1 MNNFKKIGLTALA
14 ASLVSVSANAGA
26 ISVSGGAS
34 MNASGYSG
42 EGQNRGA
49 TFTMGNQLTFSG
61 SGELDN
67 GLNVSVSFVI
77 DQGDDTSD
85 AAATTPF
92 DSHSVTI
99 SSDAMGSLQLI
110 GEGGVSTASSIAGTA
125 AGNLWD
131 TFDQHTV
138 SAGTSAVTI
147 PDLSQTG
154 TPGDDVF
161 MYTSPELMDGLT
173 ATLSWEPQNTGIDS
187 GTGWGID
194 YTGMEGLTLQY
205 AVTDVVGATT
215 LTSGDNT
222 QMKATYAYGPVTVG
236 YSVGDH
242 DEETTDGSGDIEMT
256 SMAVT
261 YTVTDELSIT
271 YGQETSEKG
280 SASTEDAEI
289 SAISFAYTA
298 GGMTLSGKMT
308 EGENLDYSTTTA
320 ADLDAW
326 TLGASFAF

>member
-77 DQGDDTSD
+77 DQGDDTSNATG
-85 AAATTPF
+85 AAPF
-92 DSHSVTI
+92 DNHSVTI

-110 GEGGVSTASSIAGTA
+110 GEGGSSASARIAGTA

-131 TFDQHTV
+131 TFDQQTV
-138 SAGTSAVTI
+138 AGLATAI

-161 MYTSPELMDGLT
+161 MYTTPAFMDGLT

-194 YTGMEGLTLQY
+194 YTGVEGLTLQY
-205 AVTDVVGATT
+205 AVTDIVGSTT

-236 YSVGDH
+236 YSVGEH
-242 DEETTDGSGDIEMT
+242 DEETTTGAGDVEMT

-271 YGQETSEKG
+271 YGQETSDRG
-280 SASTEDAEI
+280 NATTDAEI
-289 SAISFAYTA
+289 SAVSFAYTA

-308 EGENLDYSTTTA
+308 EGENLDYTTDTA

>member
-85 AAATTPF
+85 ATGTTPF

-138 SAGTSAVTI
+138 TGITGGAI

-161 MYTSPELMDGLT
+161 MYTSPALMDGLT

-187 GTGWGID
+187 GTGWGIN

-205 AVTDVVGATT
+205 AVADVVGDTT

-236 YSVGDH
+236 YSVGEH
-242 DEETTDGSGDIEMT
+242 DEETTNGSGDVEMT

-271 YGQETSEKG
+271 YGQETSDLG
-280 SASTEDAEI
+280 SATTDAEI

-308 EGENLDYSTTTA
+308 EGENLNYTTNSN
-320 ADLDAW
+320 ADLEAW

>member
-14 ASLVSVSANAGA
+14 ASLVSVSAQAGA
-26 ISVSGGAS
+26 VSVAGGAS

-67 GLNVSVSFVI
+67 GLNVAISFVI
-77 DQGDDTSD
+77 DQGDDTSN
-85 AAATTPF
+85 ATGTAPF

-99 SSDAMGSLQLI
+99 SSDALGSLQLM
-110 GEGGVSTASSIAGTA
+110 GEGGASTASSISGTA

-131 TFDQHTV
+131 TFDQVT
-138 SAGTSAVTI
+138 ANAVTI
-147 PDLSQTG
+147 PDLSQTAG
-154 TPGDDVF
+154 PGDDVF

-173 ATLSWEPQNTGIDS
+173 AKLSFEPQNTGTES
-187 GTGWGID
+187 GTGYGIN
-194 YTGMEGLTLQY
+194 YTGVDGLSL
-205 AVTDVVGATT
+205 AFAEADVVGADADS
-215 LTSGDNT
+215 SGTNT
-222 QMKATYAYGPVTVG
+222 QMDISYAYGPVTAS
-236 YSVGDH
+236 YSNGDH
-242 DEETTDGSGDIEMT
+242 DEGLSTGANDIEIE
-256 SMAVT
+256 SFAVT
-261 YTVTDELSIT
+261 YTVSDELSIT
-271 YGQETSEKG
+271 YGQEESTKG
-280 SASTEDAEI
+280 STGNQAAEL

-308 EGENLDYSTTTA
+308 EGENLDYSTTSA
-320 ADLDAW
+320 ADMDAW

>member
-34 MNASGYSG
+34 MNASGYTG

-77 DQGDDTSD
+77 DQGDDTTQ
-85 AAATTPF
+85 ATGVAPF

-99 SSDAMGSLQLI
+99 SSDTLGSLQLI
-110 GEGGVSTASSIAGTA
+110 GEGGSSASARIAGTA

-138 SAGTSAVTI
+138 AAGATTI

-161 MYTSPELMDGLT
+161 MYTSPEFMEGLT
-173 ATLSWEPQNTGIDS
+173 ATLSFEPQNTGIDS
-187 GTGWGID
+187 GTGYGID
-194 YTGMEGLTLQY
+194 YTGVEGLTLQY
-205 AVTDVVGATT
+205 AVTDVVGASTDA
-215 LTSGDNT
+215 SGDNT

-242 DEETTDGSGDIEMT
+242 DETTASGAGDVEMT
-256 SMAVT
+256 SMAIT
-261 YTVTDELSIT
+261 YTVSDELSIT
-271 YGQETSEKG
+271 YGQEESDVG
-280 SASTEDAEI
+280 DSTTDAEI
-289 SAISFAYTA
+289 SAFSFAYTT

-308 EGENLDYSTTTA
+308 EGENLDYTTDTA

>member
-1 MNNFKKIGLTALA
+1 
-14 ASLVSVSANAGA
+14 
-26 ISVSGGAS
+26 

-85 AAATTPF
+85 AAGTTPF

-99 SSDAMGSLQLI
+99 SSDALGSLQLI
-110 GEGGVSTASSIAGTA
+110 GEGGVSTASNIAGTA

-131 TFDQHTV
+131 TFDQHT
-138 SAGTSAVTI
+138 SAAGATTV

-187 GTGWGID
+187 GTGWGVS
-194 YTGMEGLTLQY
+194 YSGVEGLSLGY
-205 AVTDVVGATT
+205 AVADVVGSTT

-222 QMKATYAYGPVTVG
+222 QMDASYAYGPGPVTSSHG
-236 YSVGDH
+236 SH
-242 DEETTDGSGDIEMT
+242 DEQTTNGNADGETTS
-256 SMAVT
+256 
-261 YTVTDELSIT
+261 
-271 YGQETSEKG
+271 SERH
-280 SASTEDAEI
+280 
-289 SAISFAYTA
+289 
-298 GGMTLSGKMT
+298 
-308 EGENLDYSTTTA
+308 
-320 ADLDAW
+320 
-326 TLGASFAF
+326 

>member
-1 MNNFKKIGLTALA
+1 MNNLKKIGLTALA

-34 MNASGYSG
+34 MNASGYTG

-77 DQGDDTSD
+77 DQGDDTSN
-85 AAATTPF
+85 ATGTAPF
-92 DSHSVTI
+92 DSHSVTV
-99 SSDAMGSLQLI
+99 SSDALGSLKLM
-110 GEGGVSTASSIAGTA
+110 GEGGASTASAISGTA

-131 TFDQHTV
+131 TFDQH
-138 SAGTSAVTI
+138 AVLGI
-147 PDLSQTG
+147 AALPDLSQTAS
-154 TPGDDVF
+154 PGDDSF
-161 MYTSPELMDGLT
+161 MYTSPELMEGLT
-173 ATLSWEPQNTGIDS
+173 ATLSFEPQNTGIDS
-187 GTGWGID
+187 GTGWGVN
-194 YTGMEGLTLQY
+194 YTGVEGLSV
-205 AVTDVVGATT
+205 AFAEADVVGASSDD
-215 LTSGDNT
+215 SGTNT
-222 QMKATYAYGPVTVG
+222 QMDISYAYGPVTVS
-236 YSVGDH
+236 YSNGDH
-242 DEETTDGSGDIEMT
+242 DEGKSDGSQDVEMT

-261 YTVTDELSIT
+261 YTVSDELSIT
-271 YGQETSEKG
+271 YGQETSDKA
-280 SASTEDAEI
+280 SATTDAEI

-308 EGENLDYSTTTA
+308 EGENLNYTTA
-320 ADLDAW
+320 TAEDLDAW

>member
-77 DQGDDTSD
+77 DQGDDTSN
-85 AAATTPF
+85 AASTTPF

-138 SAGTSAVTI
+138 TGITGGAI

-187 GTGWGID
+187 GTGWGIN

-205 AVTDVVGATT
+205 AVADVVGDTT

-236 YSVGDH
+236 YSVGEH
-242 DEETTDGSGDIEMT
+242 DEETTDGSGDVEMT

-271 YGQETSEKG
+271 YGQETSDLG
-280 SASTEDAEI
+280 SATTDAEI

-308 EGENLDYSTTTA
+308 EGENLNYTTTTA
-320 ADLDAW
+320 ADLEAW

>member
-1 MNNFKKIGLTALA
+1 MNNFKKIGVSALA
-14 ASLVSVSANAGA
+14 GSLVAFTANAGEMT
-26 ISVSGGAS
+26 VSGAASIAVEHINGGAANGGKS
-34 MNASGYSG
+34 FY
-42 EGQNRGA
+42 
-49 TFTMGNQLTFSG
+49 MGNQLTFSG
-61 SGELDN
+61 GGELDN
-67 GLNVSVSFVI
+67 GMNVSLSFVI

-85 AAATTPF
+85 AAGTAPF
-92 DSHSVTI
+92 DSHSVTV
-99 SSDAMGSLQLI
+99 SSDTLGSLKLM
-110 GEGGVSTASSIAGTA
+110 GEGGASTASAISGTA

-138 SAGTSAVTI
+138 AAGATSI
-147 PDLSQTG
+147 PDLSQTAS
-154 TPGDDVF
+154 PGDDSF

-187 GTGWGID
+187 GTGWGVS
-194 YTGMEGLTLQY
+194 YTGVEGLSVAY
-205 AVTDVVGATT
+205 AVADVVGTTT

-222 QMKATYAYGPVTVG
+222 QMDVSYAYGPVTVS
-236 YSVGDH
+236 YSNGDH
-242 DEETTDGSGDIEMT
+242 DEKTTDGSGDVEME
-256 SMAVT
+256 SFAIS

-271 YGQETSEKG
+271 YGEETSDIG
-280 SASTEDAEI
+280 SLTVDAEI

-308 EGENLDYSTTTA
+308 EGENLDYTTDTA

>member
-34 MNASGYSG
+34 MNASGYTG

-77 DQGDDTSD
+77 DQGDDTAD
-85 AAATTPF
+85 AASTTPF

-110 GEGGVSTASSIAGTA
+110 GEGGSSASARIAGTA

-131 TFDQHTV
+131 TYDQHTV
-138 SAGTSAVTI
+138 AAGAVTI

-161 MYTSPELMDGLT
+161 MYTSPEMMEGLT

-194 YTGMEGLTLQY
+194 YTGIEGLTLQY
-205 AVTDVVGATT
+205 AVTDVVGDTT

-242 DEETTDGSGDIEMT
+242 DEETTNGSGDIEMT

-280 SASTEDAEI
+280 LASTEDAEI

-320 ADLDAW
+320 ADLEAW

>member
-1 MNNFKKIGLTALA
+1 M
-14 ASLVSVSANAGA
+14 
-26 ISVSGGAS
+26 
-34 MNASGYSG
+34 
-42 EGQNRGA
+42 
-49 TFTMGNQLTFSG
+49 
-61 SGELDN
+61 
-67 GLNVSVSFVI
+67 
-77 DQGDDTSD
+77 
-85 AAATTPF
+85 PF

-138 SAGTSAVTI
+138 AAGSVTI

-187 GTGWGID
+187 GTGWGIN

-205 AVTDVVGATT
+205 AVADVVGATT
-215 LTSGDNT
+215 LESGDNT

-236 YSVGDH
+236 YSVGEH
-242 DEETTDGSGDIEMT
+242 DEETTNGSGDVEMT

-271 YGQETSEKG
+271 YGQETSDLG
-280 SASTEDAEI
+280 SATTDAEI

-308 EGENLDYSTTTA
+308 EGENLNYTTTTA
-320 ADLDAW
+320 ADLEAW

>member
-1 MNNFKKIGLTALA
+1 
-14 ASLVSVSANAGA
+14 
-26 ISVSGGAS
+26 
-34 MNASGYSG
+34 
-42 EGQNRGA
+42 
-49 TFTMGNQLTFSG
+49 MGNQLTFSG
-61 SGELDN
+61 IGELDN

-85 AAATTPF
+85 ATGTTPF

-110 GEGGVSTASSIAGTA
+110 GEGGSSASARIAGTA

-138 SAGTSAVTI
+138 AAGSVTI

-161 MYTSPELMDGLT
+161 MYTSPELMEGLT

-187 GTGWGID
+187 GTGWGVN

-205 AVTDVVGATT
+205 AVADVVGDTT

-236 YSVGDH
+236 YSVGEH
-242 DEETTDGSGDIEMT
+242 DEETTNGSGDVEMT

-271 YGQETSEKG
+271 YGQETSDLG
-280 SASTEDAEI
+280 SATTDAEI

-308 EGENLDYSTTTA
+308 EGENLNYTTTTA
-320 ADLDAW
+320 ADLEAW

>member
-34 MNASGYSG
+34 MNASGYTG

-67 GLNVSVSFVI
+67 GLNVAVSFVI
-77 DQGDDTSD
+77 DQGDDTTQ
-85 AAATTPF
+85 AGGVAPF

-99 SSDAMGSLQLI
+99 SSDTMGSLKLM
-110 GEGGVSTASSIAGTA
+110 GEGGASASSSISTTA

-131 TFDQHTV
+131 SFDETTSGTGV
-138 SAGTSAVTI
+138 KIGDLLKTAG
-147 PDLSQTG
+147 
-154 TPGDDVF
+154 PGDDTF
-161 MYTSPELMDGLT
+161 LYTSPELMDGLT
-173 ATLSWEPQNTGIDS
+173 AVLSYEPQNTGTES
-187 GTGWGID
+187 GTGYGIN
-194 YTGMEGLTLQY
+194 YSGVEGLTLNY
-205 AVTDVVGATT
+205 ANSDTIGATAAAT
-215 LTSGDNT
+215 GTNEVL
-222 QMKATYAYGPVTVG
+222 KATYAYGSFTVG
-236 YSVGDH
+236 YSKSENDLDSTGVDV
-242 DEETTDGSGDIEMT
+242 TMT
-256 SMAVT
+256 SMAAT
-261 YTVTDELSIT
+261 YSVTDELSIT
-271 YGQETSEKG
+271 YGVEESETST
-280 SASTEDAEI
+280 ASDEDAEL

-308 EGENLDYSTTTA
+308 EGENLNYTTA
-320 ADLDAW
+320 SGEDMDAW

>member
-67 GLNVSVSFVI
+67 GLNVAVSFVI
-77 DQGDDTSD
+77 DQGDDTAD
-85 AAATTPF
+85 ATGAAPF
-92 DSHSVTI
+92 DSHSVTV
-99 SSDAMGSLQLI
+99 SSDSLGSLKLM
-110 GEGGVSTASSIAGTA
+110 GEGGASASSTISKTA

-131 TFDQHTV
+131 SFDETTSGV
-138 SAGTSAVTI
+138 GITIGDLLKTAG
-147 PDLSQTG
+147 
-154 TPGDDVF
+154 PGDDVF
-161 MYTSPELMDGLT
+161 LYTSPELMDGLT
-173 ATLSWEPQNTGIDS
+173 AVLSYEPQNTGTES
-187 GTGWGID
+187 GTGYGIN
-194 YTGMEGLTLQY
+194 YTGVEGLTINY
-205 AVTDVVGATT
+205 ADSDTIGATAAAT
-215 LTSGDNT
+215 GDNT
-222 QMKATYAYGPVTVG
+222 VIKATYAYGSFTVG
-236 YSVGDH
+236 YSQSENDLGSTGVD
-242 DEETTDGSGDIEMT
+242 TTMT
-256 SMAVT
+256 SMAAT

-271 YGQETSEKG
+271 YGVEESESG
-280 SASTEDAEI
+280 TAGDEDAEL

-298 GGMTLSGKMT
+298 GGMTLSGKLT
-308 EGENLDYSTTTA
+308 EGENLDYSTTA
-320 ADLDAW
+320 GADMDAW

>member
-34 MNASGYSG
+34 MNASGYTG

-67 GLNVSVSFVI
+67 GLNVSVSFI
-77 DQGDDTSD
+77 LDQGDNDNADTT
-85 AAATTPF
+85 AAEGAAPF
-92 DSHSVTI
+92 DSHSITV
-99 SSDAMGSLQLI
+99 SSDTLGSLKLM
-110 GEGGVSTASSIAGTA
+110 GEGGASTASAISGTA

-131 TFDQHTV
+131 TFDQMTANAV
-138 SAGTSAVTI
+138 SI
-147 PDLSQTG
+147 PDLSQTAS
-154 TPGDDVF
+154 PGDDSF
-161 MYTSPELMDGLT
+161 MYTSPELMEGLT
-173 ATLSWEPQNTGIDS
+173 ATLSFEPQNSGTES
-187 GTGWGID
+187 GTGYGVN
-194 YTGMEGLTLQY
+194 YTGVEGLSLGY
-205 AVTDVVGATT
+205 AEADVVGADTD
-215 LTSGDNT
+215 TSGTNT
-222 QMKATYAYGPVTVG
+222 QMDISYAYGPVTVS
-236 YSVGDH
+236 YSRGEH
-242 DEETTDGSGDIEMT
+242 DEGASDGSNDVEMT

-271 YGQETSEKG
+271 YGQEESDQ
-280 SASTEDAEI
+280 SSTATDAEI

-308 EGENLDYSTTTA
+308 EGENLNYTTATA
-320 ADLDAW
+320 ADMDAW

>member
-34 MNASGYSG
+34 MNASGYTG

-77 DQGDDTSD
+77 DQGDDTSN
-85 AAATTPF
+85 ATGTAPF
-92 DSHSVTI
+92 DSHSVTV
-99 SSDAMGSLQLI
+99 SSDTLGTLKLM
-110 GEGGVSTASSIAGTA
+110 GEGGASTASAISGTA

-131 TFDQHTV
+131 SFDQHTV
-138 SAGTSAVTI
+138 AAGATTI
-147 PDLSQTG
+147 PDLSQTAS
-154 TPGDDVF
+154 PGDDSF

-187 GTGWGID
+187 GTGWGVNYAGVD
-194 YTGMEGLTLQY
+194 GLSLAY
-205 AVTDVVGATT
+205 AVADVVGTTT
-215 LTSGDNT
+215 LTSGENT
-222 QMKATYAYGPVTVG
+222 QMDISYAYGPVTVS
-236 YSVGDH
+236 YSLGDH
-242 DEETTDGSGDIEMT
+242 DEKTADGSGDVEME
-256 SMAVT
+256 SFAVT
-261 YTVTDELSIT
+261 YTVTDELSVT
-271 YGQETSEKG
+271 YGQEESDQ
-280 SASTEDAEI
+280 SSTTTDAEI

-308 EGENLDYSTTTA
+308 EGENLDYTTDTA

>member
-1 MNNFKKIGLTALA
+1 MNNLKKIGLTALA

-77 DQGDDTSD
+77 DQGDDTSN
-85 AAATTPF
+85 AASTTPF

-138 SAGTSAVTI
+138 TGITGGAI

-187 GTGWGID
+187 GTGWGIN

-205 AVTDVVGATT
+205 AVADVVGDTT

-236 YSVGDH
+236 YSVGEH
-242 DEETTDGSGDIEMT
+242 DEETTNGSGDVEMT

-271 YGQETSEKG
+271 YGQETSDLG
-280 SASTEDAEI
+280 SATTDAEI

-308 EGENLDYSTTTA
+308 EGENLNYTTNTN
-320 ADLDAW
+320 ADLEAW

>member
-1 MNNFKKIGLTALA
+1 MNTFKKIGLTALA
-14 ASLVSVSANAGA
+14 SSLVVTSAVAGEM
-26 ISVSGGAS
+26 SVSGGAS
-34 MNASGYSG
+34 IGLKNTTKTASGKSW
-42 EGQNRGA
+42 
-49 TFTMGNQLTFSG
+49 TMGNQLTFSG

-67 GLNVSVSFVI
+67 GMNVSLSFVI

-85 AAATTPF
+85 ATGTTPF

-138 SAGTSAVTI
+138 AGLATAI

-187 GTGWGID
+187 GTGWGIN

-205 AVTDVVGATT
+205 AKADVVGTTT

-236 YSVGDH
+236 YSVGEH
-242 DEETTDGSGDIEMT
+242 DEETTNGSGDVEMT

-271 YGQETSEKG
+271 YGQETSDLG
-280 SASTEDAEI
+280 SATTDAEI

-308 EGENLDYSTTTA
+308 EGENLNYTTTTA
-320 ADLDAW
+320 ADLEAW

>member
-85 AAATTPF
+85 ATGTTPF

-138 SAGTSAVTI
+138 TGITGGAI

-161 MYTSPELMDGLT
+161 MYTSPEIMEGLT

-187 GTGWGID
+187 GTGWGIN

-205 AVTDVVGATT
+205 AKADVVGTTT

-236 YSVGDH
+236 YSVGEH
-242 DEETTDGSGDIEMT
+242 DEETTNGSGDVEMT

-271 YGQETSEKG
+271 YGQETSDLG
-280 SASTEDAEI
+280 SATTDAEI

-308 EGENLDYSTTTA
+308 EGENLDYTTDTA
-320 ADLDAW
+320 ADLEAW